1 MLSNIRKMTSQLWGA
16 IVAGGIV
23 SILVGLATMLWPHQ
37 ILSIFIYLF
46 SIFVIIVSVIVLGQ
60 AFSNIATDRLWWM
73 SMLFSICGICIGVFI
88 LANPAVAQG
97 LIAVLLAIYIFSQAL
112 MDLIVA
118 SYTDDPRTK
127 TPVLATGIIGI
138 LFGFVVLFYPRL
150 STEAL
155 VWVIGL
161 YILAHGILVEYYS
174 IKTRRTVKRITKD
187 VRAAMSDAHDDVED
201 SISEAKVINKKST
214 SKRAKAKTK
223 KAPAK
228 KK

>member
-16 IVAGGIV
+16 IVAGGMV

-73 SMLFSICGICIGVFI
+73 SMLFSICGISIGVFI
-88 LANPAVAQG
+88 IANPAIAQG

-112 MDLIVA
+112 MDLVVA
-118 SYTDDPRTK
+118 SYTDDPHAK
-127 TPVLATGIIGI
+127 TPVLATGIIGV

-187 VRAAMSDAHDDVED
+187 VRAAMNDAHDDIED
-201 SISEAKVINKKST
+201 SISEAKVVDKKANA
-214 SKRAKAKTK
+214 KRSKAK
-223 KAPAK
+223 KASAK